1 MPERVSSLDASL
13 LFLDEPNLPMHVG
26 SVMLFEPPADGFT
39 HADLVSVVRA
49 RLAFAP
55 HYRQRVKA
63 VPLGLARPVWVDDV
77 HFDLTYHVRR
87 TSLPKPGTREQ
98 LDEFVGRIMGRPL
111 DRDRPLWE
119 MVLVE
124 GLADGRLAIIT
135 KTHQALVDGLTSI
148 DLLQVILERSG
159 DTPHESV
166 DAWSPAAEPTG
177 VELMSAALTESLV
190 HPSVAIET
198 ARNAAGAV
206 SALAGAVGGRVWE
219 ALGSVVSIA
228 RPTPSSVLHTTVGP
242 RRRFASAEIEFRTI
256 HDLHVTLDA
265 SVNDIL
271 LCILTGALRAWLLG
285 RGVPITGRSQ
295 LRAVVPFSTRDP
307 QAPVSAFFLDLPT
320 GEADPVVRLRQL
332 QYETAKLT
340 DVAQLLGAEAI
351 INAVGFGP
359 ATLHALGARL
369 ASNISSRT
377 YNLAVTNVPG
387 PQSARYLHGA
397 RLVATY
403 PVMPLTKSQSLSIG
417 MTSYDGRVFT
427 AVNADHDAVPDL
439 ADLIADMYT
448 SLAELQAAA
457 SVQ

>member
-1 MPERVSSLDASL
+1 M
-13 LFLDEPNLPMHVG
+13 
-26 SVMLFEPPADGFT
+26 
-39 HADLVSVVRA
+39 
-49 RLAFAP
+49 
-55 HYRQRVKA
+55 
-63 VPLGLARPVWVDDV
+63 
-77 HFDLTYHVRR
+77 
-87 TSLPKPGTREQ
+87 
-98 LDEFVGRIMGRPL
+98 
-111 DRDRPLWE
+111 
-119 MVLVE
+119 
-124 GLADGRLAIIT
+124 
-135 KTHQALVDGLTSI
+135 
-148 DLLQVILERSG
+148 
-159 DTPHESV
+159 
-166 DAWSPAAEPTG
+166 
-177 VELMSAALTESLV
+177 
-190 HPSVAIET
+190 
-198 ARNAAGAV
+198 
-206 SALAGAVGGRVWE
+206 
-219 ALGSVVSIA
+219 
-228 RPTPSSVLHTTVGP
+228 GP
-242 RRRFASAEIEFRTI
+242 RRRFASAEIEFGVI
-256 HDLHVTLDA
+256 HDLHTALDA

-295 LRAVVPFSTRDP
+295 LRAVVPFSTHDP
-307 QAPVSAFFLDLPT
+307 EAPVSAFFLDLPT

-448 SLAELQAAA
+448 SLAELQAAT